1 MRAFAHQETKD
12 QSYYARSNILHC
24 SFFQKTGENFSFCVV
39 PSVGYIKTLCFVI
52 CSVSINK
59 FFIFNALISFSKFL
73 TWPRTWKFDAKT
85 IKMGSFLT
93 SWLYSSLIK
102 ISVAFETDIIRISSH
117 FKQLP
122 FAF

>member
-1 MRAFAHQETKD
+1 MRD
-12 QSYYARSNILHC
+12 QTFYTVASFKKPEKTNILHC
-24 SFFQKTGENFSFCVV
+24 SFFQKTGENFSFCVVV

-59 FFIFNALISFSKFL
+59 FIIFNALSFSKFL

-93 SWLYSSLIK
+93 SWLVL
-102 ISVAFETDIIRISSH
+102 
-117 FKQLP
+117 
-122 FAF
+122 